1 MMDDSVLTII
11 KLYSHMRKRQKLF
24 QQIFMKKKATCK
36 TQNFYVLLAFLLI
49 TLALFIALSIFC
61 YLIRYQSKQEHL
73 LLFHVTNNELKETM
87 Y

>member
-24 QQIFMKKKATCK
+24 QQIFMKKKAICK

-49 TLALFIALSIFC
+49 TLALFIALSIYC
-61 YLIRYQSKQEHL
+61 YLIRYQAKQEHL